1 MISKLWRKRLVENQ
15 IEKQIMDAQS
25 IYLFD
30 GWYRIGDLKR
40 MIAEAEAGQRDAM
53 TLNPQQ
59 LELPEIGE
67 VK

>member
-1 MISKLWRKRLVENQ
+1 MENQ

>member
-1 MISKLWRKRLVENQ
+1 MENQ
-15 IEKQIMDAQS
+15 IEKQIEDAKS

-40 MIAEAEAGQRDAM
+40 MIAEAEAGQRDTM